1 MLLTQGIQL
10 EEFGGEVQSV
20 PISALKGTNIENL
33 VEAIA
38 LQAELMDLK
47 AEPTGYVE
55 GTVVESKTDPGR
67 G

>member
-20 PISALKGTNIENL
+20 PISALKGTNVNTL

-38 LQAELMDLK
+38 LQAEIMELK
-47 AEPTGYVE
+47 AEPTGYME
-55 GTVVESKTDPGR
+55 GVVIESRTDPGR

>member
-10 EEFGGEVQSV
+10 EEFNGDVQSV
-20 PISALKGTNIENL
+20 PISALKGTNVSTL

-38 LQAELMDLK
+38 LQAEIMDLK
-47 AEPTGYVE
+47 AEPTGYME
-55 GTVVESKTDPGR
+55 GTVVESKTHPGR

>member
-1 MLLTQGIQL
+1 MLLTHGIQL
-10 EEFGGEVQSV
+10 EEFGGEIQSV

-47 AEPTGYVE
+47 AESTGYVE
-55 GTVVESKTDPGR
+55 GTVIESKADPGR

>member
-10 EEFGGEVQSV
+10 EEFGGEIQSV

-47 AEPTGYVE
+47 SEPTGYVE
-55 GTVVESKTDPGR
+55 GTVIESKTDPGR